1 MTSGLKQRLTQEPAI
16 LAPGAYDALS
26 ALLIQQAGFE
36 AIYVSGASIAYT
48 QLGRPDL
55 GLVAMDHLGEI
66 VGRIRERVHLPLIVD
81 ADTGFGNALN
91 VARTV
96 KRLERNGASVIQ
108 IEDQQFPKRCG
119 HLDGKALI
127 EAQEMVGKLA
137 AAVDARAS
145 AETLIIARTDAVA
158 VEGFVRALE
167 RAALYVRAGADIL
180 FVEAVRSVQ
189 QMRELTRSLGSVVP
203 LVANM
208 VEGGL
213 TPILS
218 VQELTEIGFRL
229 VISPGALVRAVIPA
243 AEAFLA
249 SLKASGS
256 SRPSMHQMTDLMG
269 VNHRIGLDAMLELAA
284 SYEDRATQLTT
295 GRTVD

>member
-1 MTSGLKQRLTQEPAI
+1 MSLSLKQRLARQPAV

-36 AIYVSGASIAYT
+36 AIYISGASIAYT

-55 GLVAMDHLGEI
+55 GLVSMDHLAEI
-66 VGRIRERVHLPLIVD
+66 VGRIAERVHLPLIVD

-96 KRLERNGASVIQ
+96 KRLERNGASAIQ
-108 IEDQQFPKRCG
+108 LEDQQFPKRCG

-158 VEGFVRALE
+158 VDGFERALD
-167 RAALYVRAGADIL
+167 RAALYVEAGADIL
-180 FVEAVRSVQ
+180 FVEAVRSVE
-189 QMRELTRSLGSVVP
+189 QMRELVRTFGSSLP
-203 LVANM
+203 LIANM

-218 VQELTEIGFRL
+218 LQELTEIGYRL

-243 AEAFLA
+243 AEAFLT
-249 SLKASGS
+249 SLKAAGS
-256 SRPSMHQMTDLMG
+256 SRPATHQMTDLKG
-269 VNHRIGLDAMLELAA
+269 VNHRIGLDALLEQAA
-284 SYEDRATQLTT
+284 SYDARAAQLTT

>member
-1 MTSGLKQRLTQEPAI
+1 MTASLKQRLMHAPAI

-55 GLVAMDHLGEI
+55 GLVAMDHLGEV
-66 VGRIRERVHLPLIVD
+66 VGRIAERVHLPLIVD

-96 KRLERNGASVIQ
+96 KRLERNGASAIQ
-108 IEDQQFPKRCG
+108 LEDQQFPKRCG
-119 HLDGKALI
+119 HLDGKTLVG
-127 EAQEMVGKLA
+127 AQEMVGKVA
-137 AAVDARAS
+137 AAVDARMS
-145 AETLIIARTDAVA
+145 SETLIIARTDAVG
-158 VEGFVRALE
+158 VEGFERALE

-180 FVEAVRSVQ
+180 FVEALRSVQ
-189 QMRELTRSLGSVVP
+189 QMRQLVQAFGTSVP
-203 LVANM
+203 LLANM

-218 VQELTEIGFRL
+218 ARELTGIGFRL

-249 SLKASGS
+249 RLKAAGS
-256 SRPSMHQMTDLMG
+256 SQSSAQQMTDLKG
-269 VNHRIGLDAMLELAA
+269 VNQRIGLDAMLELAA
-284 SYEDRATQLTT
+284 GYEDRATQLTT
-295 GRTVD
+295 GRTAE